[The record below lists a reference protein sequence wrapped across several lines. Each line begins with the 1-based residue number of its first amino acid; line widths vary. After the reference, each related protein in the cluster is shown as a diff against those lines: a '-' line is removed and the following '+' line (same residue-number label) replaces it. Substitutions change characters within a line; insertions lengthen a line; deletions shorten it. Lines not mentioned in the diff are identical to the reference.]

1 MTIIEPYKKGHFY
14 AYFFYIGAILFV
26 GAIASISL
34 YNANV
39 RLKYDISVQEKA
51 LQQLETANADFQNQL
66 HQLLDAG
73 NLNSIVA
80 RQSLVSEKNPQYL
93 EVKSLAAF

>member
-1 MTIIEPYKKGHFY
+1 MTIIEPHKKSHFY

-26 GAIASISL
+26 TAIASISL

-39 RLKYDISVQEKA
+39 RLKYAVSAQEKA
-51 LQQLETANADFQNQL
+51 LQELETANADFQNQL

-73 NLNSIVA
+73 NPDSVSL
-80 RQSLVSEKNPQYL
+80 RQSLVSERNPQYL
-93 EVKSLAAF
+93 ELKSLAAF